1 MGFFD
6 DVDRVT
12 QSARDTFADGV
23 QTVAH
28 GTSKLLDDVGAHDWA
43 DKADA
48 AGSWAADKLGAQTRE
63 LELNETDDP
72 ALLLHGDAS
81 SIRKSARQV
90 KKLGAAFERTGS
102 ALRKMDP
109 SDWHGQAADRFR
121 EKVQTHPKRW
131 LTAADSFE
139 DAAAALDHYAD
150 TVEWAGKQAREAV
163 ERWKHA
169 QKQTAAAVEQ
179 YKRTVDD
186 YKQQANAAGHQSPQ
200 EPGPFHDPGAEGRK
214 SAEHLLKTARSQR
227 DSAGT
232 QLAAK
237 LARGTCRAPAEPQG
251 LDRLKREAGN
261 TVKNQLVGA
270 EHQLGG
276 IVKTGTSLLRLV
288 RTVNPQDPYNLT
300 HPAAYTT
307 NLTSVAGGLIHTAN
321 HPTELVKGFIGEGWG
336 TDRNQAIG
344 AFATNFIGG
353 GGAVSKVGAKAA
365 AHGME
370 SAAAKDAAKTAAKD
384 SAGVAGHGD
393 DAADAARHAD
403 DAATHADDAAEHADD
418 GGERPD
424 DPSGAGRDLDPD
436 DPRSLPAAAD
446 KNVDVDSIS
455 HKPVW
460 REDHEPLYRN
470 DNRHPQEIFDQ
481 GFHPRDSSNTDIHG
495 YVEGN
500 HASAFVGT
508 TRNPDANWVTD
519 YRYEVDAPGGI
530 DVNETLPNNKYR
542 EIDQEIAFA
551 GGIDRKHI
559 KGAWEMDLRTG
570 TKGEWIPN
578 PHYEPHIPK
587 KPVAPAPEPPPSS
600 QLPEGWTQ

>member
-1 MGFFD
+1 MGLFD
-6 DVDRVT
+6 DLDRAT
-12 QSARDTFADGV
+12 QSARDAFADGV

-28 GTSKLLDDVGAHDWA
+28 GTSKLLDEAGAHDWA

-48 AGSWAADKLGAQTRE
+48 AGSWAANELGAQTRE

-81 SIRKSARQV
+81 SIRKSAGKL

-131 LTAADSFE
+131 LSAADSFE

-163 ERWKHA
+163 ERWKQA
-169 QKQTAAAVEQ
+169 QKQTAAAVKQ
-179 YKRTVDD
+179 YQRKVDD
-186 YKQQANAAGHQSPQ
+186 YTQQANAAGHQPPQ
-200 EPGPFHDPGAEGRK
+200 EPGPFHDPGTEGRE

-227 DSAGT
+227 DSAGA
-232 QLAAK
+232 QLAVK
-237 LARGTCRAPAEPQG
+237 LARGTGRAPAEPQG

-276 IVKTGTSLLRLV
+276 IIKTGTSLLRLV

-307 NLTSVAGGLIHTAN
+307 NLTGVAGGLIHTAN
-321 HPTELVKGFIGEGWG
+321 HPTELVKGVIGEGWS

-393 DAADAARHAD
+393 DAADTARHAD
-403 DAATHADDAAEHADD
+403 DAATHSDDVAEHADD
-418 GGERPD
+418 VVEHPD
-424 DPSGAGRDLDPD
+424 DPAGAGRDLDPD
-436 DPRSLPAAAD
+436 DPRSLPAAVD
-446 KNVDVDSIS
+446 KSVDIDSMS

-470 DNRHPQEIFDQ
+470 DNRHPEEIFDQ
-481 GFHPRDSSNTDIHG
+481 GFHPRDTSNADLYG

-500 HASAFVGT
+500 QASAFVGT
-508 TRNPDANWVTD
+508 TKDADADWLTK

-530 DVNETLPNNKYR
+530 DVNQTLPNNKYR
-542 EIDQEIAFA
+542 GEEEIAFA
-551 GGIDRKHI
+551 GGIDRRHI
-559 KGAWEMDLRTG
+559 KGAWEILPGG
-570 TKGEWIPN
+570 TKGEWMPN
-578 PHYEPHIPK
+578 PQYEPHIPK
-587 KPVAPAPEPPPSS
+587 KPVDPAPEAPPAS
-600 QLPEGWTQ
+600 QLPEGWTR

>member
-1 MGFFD
+1 MGLFD
-6 DVDRVT
+6 DLDRAT

-23 QTVAH
+23 QTLAH
-28 GTSKLLDDVGAHDWA
+28 GTAKLLDEAGAHDWA

-48 AGSWAADKLGAQTRE
+48 AGSWAANELGAQTRE

-81 SIRKSARQV
+81 SIRKSAGKL

-163 ERWKHA
+163 ERWKQA

-179 YKRTVDD
+179 YKRKVDN
-186 YKQQANAAGHQSPQ
+186 YNQQANAAGHQPPQ
-200 EPGPFHDPGAEGRK
+200 EPGPFHDPGDEGRK

-232 QLAAK
+232 QLAVK

-261 TVKNQLVGA
+261 MVKNQLVGA

-276 IVKTGTSLLRLV
+276 IIKTGTSLLRLV

-300 HPAAYTT
+300 HPADYAT

-321 HPTELVKGFIGEGWG
+321 HPTELVKGVIGEGWS

-353 GGAVSKVGAKAA
+353 GGAVSKVGAKAV

-370 SAAAKDAAKTAAKD
+370 STAAKDVAKTAAKD
-384 SAGVAGHGD
+384 SAGVAGHAD
-393 DAADAARHAD
+393 EAADAARHAD
-403 DAATHADDAAEHADD
+403 DAATHSDDAATHSDD
-418 GGERPD
+418 VAEPPD
-424 DPSGAGRDLDPD
+424 DPAGAGRDLDPD

-446 KNVDVDSIS
+446 NSVDVDSIS

-481 GFHPRDSSNTDIHG
+481 GFHPRDPSNADLYG

-500 HASAFVGT
+500 QASAFVGT
-508 TRNPDANWVTD
+508 TKDADANWLTK

-530 DVNETLPNNKYR
+530 DVNQTLPSNKYR
-542 EIDQEIAFA
+542 DEQEIAFP

-559 KGAWEMDLRTG
+559 KGAWELLPDG
-570 TKGEWIPN
+570 TKGEWMPN
-578 PHYEPHIPK
+578 PQYEPHIPK
-587 KPVAPAPEPPPSS
+587 QPVAPAPEAPPAS
-600 QLPEGWTQ
+600 QLPEGWTR